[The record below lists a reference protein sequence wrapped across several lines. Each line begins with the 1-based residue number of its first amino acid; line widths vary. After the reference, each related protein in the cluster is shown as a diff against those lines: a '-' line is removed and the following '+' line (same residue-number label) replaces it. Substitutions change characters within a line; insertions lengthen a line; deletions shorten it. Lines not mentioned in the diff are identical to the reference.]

1 VRRRWL
7 RLRLRLRLRLL
18 VALGGFGLF
27 VCLFGCLSGFLFFSL
42 MLKLS
47 PFLSIFL
54 SSSLVFL
61 SSCPS
66 CLACLSSCLPNRPPK
81 GVQPHVATR
90 FNRKDPDGFPAF
102 FALPSSSL
110 AFWRKKRKKEFP
122 SSSFLSSPM
131 GKSRQSQRCFLC
143 NSGEKDL
150 RDTDQQYQGPELA
163 TLTHHEDRKA
173 CRSCQVFTVLHIKVT
188 LSPPLQFLQP
198 SAFDR

>member
-1 VRRRWL
+1 MSEAALAVIAQTAPLRSWKLGHQRRRK
-7 RLRLRLRLRLL
+7 
-18 VALGGFGLF
+18 GGRGGRGKFF
-27 VCLFGCLSGFLFFSL
+27 FFSFFF
-42 MLKLS
+42 S
-47 PFLSIFL
+47 TEEEEEE
-54 SSSLVFL
+54 
-61 SSCPS
+61 
-66 CLACLSSCLPNRPPK
+66 
-81 GVQPHVATR
+81 G
-90 FNRKDPDGFPAF
+90 KDPDCFPAF